1 MLQNLIDIIAAPSAM
16 IASSAGGT
24 AVLLPIIFVLYALYL
39 NFVSKFSFVQLGWK
53 SWFSLVCCP
62 PHSCRVLLSSTFF
75 SLAPYVLICGI
86 WSFFTL

>member
-1 MLQNLIDIIAAPSAM
+1 MKETAMLQNLIDIIAAPSAM

-62 PHSCRVLLSSTFF
+62 PIPAVFCCLPHFF
-75 SLAPYVLICGI
+75 HWPRTC
-86 WSFFTL
+86 